1 MILSRTQYW
10 LTGGF
15 SLVLIALTST
25 AWLAHRGIFEQ
36 VHSLERAE
44 ADSYRYAYINELL
57 LAIAEAEIHQK
68 SYLNSADENSLELYY
83 KSLEVINSQLED
95 VATFQIDLEDDS
107 PDFELLEELR
117 NSINRHITLLDLEL
131 SESLSDSPNESE
143 MAPLKQRLS
152 ESRRDLQIILQDVFD
167 IDIEEREW
175 AITDANLNT
184 NNQLWLWTLSVLLG
198 SAIILILYVW
208 LFRATQRQK
217 AVFGKLSQEN
227 LTLSQKLDAQKT
239 ALDEANDTLKSQHNQ
254 LSEIEQEKQLTDLKL
269 NFFAL
274 ASHELRTPLSAILVS
289 AQLLDKTKVEWS
301 EEKRSRNLKRIQS
314 SAKTMTQLLSDIL
327 LLTRAEA
334 GKLELNPQNINLQ
347 EFCLQLIEE
356 VKFNSQAQQQVIFSF
371 TGEQILAQL
380 DEKLLRSLLMSLLT
394 NAIKYSSP
402 ESEIQFRLHREPS
415 HIQIE
420 IADQG
425 IGISAMDQQQ
435 LFESFHRGQNA
446 KTISGAGLGLAVVR
460 KCLELQQGDITVQS
474 QLGLGTTVTIQ
485 LPC

>member
-1 MILSRTQYW
+1 MSLSRTQYW

-83 KSLEVINSQLED
+83 ESLEVINSQLED

-143 MAPLKQRLS
+143 MAPLNQRLS

-198 SAIILILYVW
+198 STIILILYVW
-208 LFRATQRQK
+208 LFRATQGQK

-301 EEKRSRNLKRIQS
+301 EGKRSRNLKRIQS

-356 VKFNSQAQQQVIFSF
+356 VKFNSQAQQQVIF
-371 TGEQILAQL
+371 
-380 DEKLLRSLLMSLLT
+380 
-394 NAIKYSSP
+394 
-402 ESEIQFRLHREPS
+402 
-415 HIQIE
+415 
-420 IADQG
+420 
-425 IGISAMDQQQ
+425 
-435 LFESFHRGQNA
+435 
-446 KTISGAGLGLAVVR
+446 
-460 KCLELQQGDITVQS
+460 
-474 QLGLGTTVTIQ
+474 
-485 LPC
+485 